1 MDQNAPLRAEQFF
14 RVDQLSKDII
24 LLIPQEVGM
33 EKFIIE
39 GRQPLHGEVMPSGNK
54 NAALPLLAACLL
66 TEEAVT
72 LRNVPEIGD
81 VMAMRALLESL
92 NVEVKV
98 LEPHTWQIRAS
109 EIRPADLDPD
119 ITRKIRASILLA
131 GPMTARSGELNLPP
145 PGGDVIGR
153 RRVDTHLL
161 ALKKLGAKVTYDRN
175 FHFQAKG
182 LVGADILLDEAS
194 VTATENAIMACVLA
208 KGSSIVRNAASEP
221 HIQELCHFLNHL
233 GAKIE
238 NIGSN
243 TLHITGADRLHG
255 GEFTIGSDYLEVV
268 SFIGAAVVTH
278 STITIRN
285 AGNQYLDMIRLV
297 FGRLG
302 VVWETSGD
310 ELIVP
315 AEQPLKIESDLGG
328 AIPEISVMPW
338 PAFPTDLM
346 SIALVVATQSRGT
359 VLFHDWMYPSRMF
372 FTDKLV
378 GMGAQIVLCDP
389 HRCIVQG
396 PTDLF
401 GEKMESPDIRA
412 GMSLVIAALSA
423 RGTSVI
429 RNVGQIDRGYE
440 RVDQKLAALGA
451 KIERV
456 QA

>member
-1 MDQNAPLRAEQFF
+1 
-14 RVDQLSKDII
+14 
-24 LLIPQEVGM
+24 M

-39 GRQPLHGEVMPSGNK
+39 GRHPLHGEVTPSGNK
-54 NAALPLLAACLL
+54 NAALPMLAACLL
-66 TEEAVT
+66 TDEPVI
-72 LRNVPEIGD
+72 LKNVPEIGD
-81 VMAMRALLESL
+81 VAAMRALLESL
-92 NVEVKV
+92 GVSVSVVGE
-98 LEPHTWQIRAS
+98 HTWRIHAR
-109 EIRPADLDPD
+109 EVHPADLDPD

-131 GPMTARSGELNLPP
+131 GPMTARSGELTLPP

-161 ALKKLGAKVTYDRN
+161 ALKKLGAKVSYDRN
-175 FHFQAKG
+175 FHFQADG
-182 LVGADILLDEAS
+182 LSGADILLDEAS

-208 KGSSIVRNAASEP
+208 KGESVIRNAASEP

-233 GAKIE
+233 GAKI
-238 NIGSN
+238 NQIGSN
-243 TLHITGADRLHG
+243 TLHITGVNELHG
-255 GEFTIGSDYLEVV
+255 GEFSIGSDYLEVV
-268 SFIGAAVVTH
+268 SFIGAAAVTH
-278 STITIRN
+278 GSITIRN

-302 VVWETSGD
+302 VFWETDGND
-310 ELIVP
+310 LFVP
-315 AEQPLKIESDLGG
+315 AEQPMVIEPDLGG

-346 SIALVVATQSRGT
+346 SIALVVATQSKGT

-401 GEKMESPDIRA
+401 AEKMESPDIRA
-412 GMSLVIAALSA
+412 GMALVLAALSA
-423 RGTSVI
+423 QGTSVI

-440 RVDQKLAALGA
+440 KVDQKLVALGA

-456 QA
+456 QN